1 MAFEFGPKPTPT
13 APNPGGRY
21 IELDVEAAEK
31 GPPLRGVVPV
41 FDRARHNPKTRV
53 GSAPFECRRT
63 DADRR
68 PGKPLPPEATG
79 DPRPDRLEHA
89 ERIRQA
95 LLARDNRYRIEG
107 PSDEARA
114 APPRRYGPRSSTPDI
129 VKPKGRYSPV
139 PEHLAVVEARRGD
152 QVLYFMSIAE
162 AAHVMT
168 NTRQSTYE
176 NAVKNASGGTTKTA
190 FGWTWTRLR
199 SRRGANR

>member
-1 MAFEFGPKPTPT
+1 MAISTGRAQYESDRLQ
-13 APNPGGRY
+13 GGEYPHTVGYVR
-21 IELDVEAAEK
+21 
-31 GPPLRGVVPV
+31 PV
-41 FDRARHNPKTRV
+41 FDHRLDTKPRV
-53 GSAPFECRRT
+53 APLAVPFFRT
-63 DADRR
+63 DADRK

-89 ERIRQA
+89 ERIRMA

-107 PSDEARA
+107 SSDEARA

-129 VKPKGRYSPV
+129 PKPKGRYVPI

-152 QVLYFMSIAE
+152 QVLYFLSIAE

-176 NAVKNASGGTTKTA
+176 NAVKNAAGGTTKTA

-199 SRRGANR
+199 SRRGKNR

>member
-1 MAFEFGPKPTPT
+1 MPT
-13 APNPGGRY
+13 AHALY
-21 IELDVEAAEK
+21 
-31 GPPLRGVVPV
+31 LREHPDVPV
-41 FDRARHNPKTRV
+41 FDRARTVTTDPNARAGLPKQPTGRHSRNPDSAVAV
-53 GSAPFECRRT
+53 GFKRT
-63 DADRR
+63 DADRK

-107 PSDEARA
+107 SSDKERA
-114 APPRRYGPRSSTPDI
+114 APPRRHGPRTSTPDI
-129 VKPKGRYSPV
+129 PKPKGRYSPV

-152 QVLYFMSIAE
+152 QVLYFISIAE

-168 NTRQSTYE
+168 NARNPTYE
-176 NAVKNASGGTTKTA
+176 NAVKNASSGTTKSA

-199 SRRGANR
+199 SRRKDRPA